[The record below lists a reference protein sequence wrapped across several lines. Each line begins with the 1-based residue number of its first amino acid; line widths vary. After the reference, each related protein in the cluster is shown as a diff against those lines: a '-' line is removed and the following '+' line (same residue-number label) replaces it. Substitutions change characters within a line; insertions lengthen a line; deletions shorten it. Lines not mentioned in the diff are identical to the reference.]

1 MLTESPAEQE
11 KKAKEKAAAADSPD
25 AKVVALLKDKSCL
38 GCHSLGD
45 TKLVGPGY
53 KEVAGKYGGKK
64 DMVAELTTRI
74 IKGGSG
80 VWGSI
85 PMPPQSISEADAKM
99 IAQWIVDGA
108 KQ

>member
-1 MLTESPAEQE
+1 MKLFVAAALVAGLFSSAPTFADEAMA
-11 KKAKEKAAAADSPD
+11 KAKNCMA
-25 AKVVALLKDKSCL
+25 
-38 GCHSLGD
+38 CHMVNK
-45 TKLVGPGY
+45 KLVGPGY

-74 IKGGSG
+74 IKGGTG

-85 PMPPQSISEADAKM
+85 PMPPQTISEGDAKM